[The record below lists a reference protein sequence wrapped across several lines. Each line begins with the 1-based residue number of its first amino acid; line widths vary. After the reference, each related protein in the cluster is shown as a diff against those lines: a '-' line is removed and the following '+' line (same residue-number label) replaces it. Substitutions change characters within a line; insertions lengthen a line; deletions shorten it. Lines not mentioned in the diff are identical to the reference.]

1 MADETVLFEVK
12 DRIATITLNR
22 PERLNAINRELRDT
36 LRDAWQRVKTDPEIW
51 CAVVT
56 GAGRAFSSGADVE
69 TLDSKGFTPP
79 DHWLQVVMQER
90 IRVQP
95 YPRRM
100 GVHKPVIAAVNGLAG
115 GVALDLV
122 TEADIPIASE
132 RAEFLDPH
140 VSIGYVSSHEM
151 VNMARRV
158 PVAYCLRMALLG
170 TKERMS
176 AEKAMQI
183 GLVTEVVAHEQL
195 LPRAH
200 ELARLVCENAPL
212 AVWGTKM
219 GILRGLGLPF
229 EQADE
234 IAAGY
239 LKAVEGSED
248 HSEGTRAFVEKRK
261 PRWQAK

>member
-1 MADETVLFEVK
+1 MAEKTLLFEVK

-22 PERLNAINRELRDT
+22 PERLNAINRELREE
-36 LRDAWQRVKTDPEIW
+36 LRGAWERVKTDPEVW
-51 CAVVT
+51 CAIVT
-56 GAGRAFSSGADVE
+56 GAGRALSSGADVE
-69 TLDSKGFTPP
+69 SLDSGAFKPP
-79 DHWLQVVMQER
+79 DRWLELAIQER
-90 IRVQP
+90 IRLQP

-100 GVHKPVIAAVNGLAG
+100 GVHKPVIAAVNGIVG

-122 TEADIPIASE
+122 TESDIPIASE
-132 RAEFLDPH
+132 RAQFVDPH

-158 PVAYCLRMALLG
+158 PVAYCMRMALLG
-170 TKERMS
+170 AKERMS

-183 GLVTEVVAHEQL
+183 GLVTEVVPHEQL
-195 LPRAH
+195 MPRAL

-234 IAAGY
+234 IAGGY
-239 LKAVEGSED
+239 LKSVEQSED
-248 HSEGTRAFVEKRK
+248 HREGPRAFLEKRK